1 MYLPH
6 YLKINL
12 NNQTVVPF
20 PIDEAMF
27 SQYLGGKILG
37 AKLLYDLLPAGLDP
51 LSPDAVLI
59 VNTGPMNGTG
69 APSSSRFNMT
79 FKNVLTGGIAS
90 SNCGGQFGVMLK
102 RAGVDGLIITG
113 RSEKPVTIAIVDGE
127 VTFTDATA
135 LWGLDTEAVQTHF
148 HKQYGKL
155 VIGPAGENGVHY
167 ACAVS
172 GERVAGRGGA
182 GALMGSKR
190 IKALVAFGTKKQPI
204 YNKPA
209 FDRYVKQWV
218 HFLKSHPM
226 TGRTLGRYGS
236 AGLVNIANANNALP
250 THNFKRGHFEHAD
263 AISGETLAETLLVK
277 NSGCISCPIRC
288 ERRVM
293 VNDKEVK
300 GPEYETVGLFGA
312 NIDNADLSWINAVN
326 YEADILGL
334 DTISLGGTI
343 AFAME
348 LQERGIT
355 DFGLSFGN
363 TDGLLHVIRQIAHGK
378 GRCAELGMGSKW
390 LSEKYGVEW
399 LPEEKGDYAIQVS
412 ILKDEVIVAL
422 DASGTGLHK
431 RGYREIGTE
440 APMKE
445 TLAAGLL
452 IISKWRPNI
461 PLIDPFCGSGTIVIE
476 AALMAQNI
484 APGLNRTFAFVDWEW
499 IEDSLYKAERT
510 AAYGAIRQ
518 EEEISIQGYDK
529 DPKAIRVAKH
539 NAEVAGVDEVI
550 HLQVRDVEAFSTKA
564 PFGSIICNPP
574 YGERLNAL
582 SEAEALY
589 RLMGRVFAPYTT
601 WSKYILTSHEGF
613 EALYGERATK
623 NRKLYNGRIKTYFYQ
638 YFGKRRPSSEKGPNQ

>member
-1 MYLPH
+1 MKLILMATAAFGLEAVTAGELKDLGFENVVIENGHVLFETDERGLIRANLWLRTAERVFVVIGRFKAMTFEQLFDQTTALPWET
-6 YLKINL
+6 YI
-12 NNQTVVPF
+12 P
-20 PIDEAMF
+20 
-27 SQYLGGKILG
+27 LGGKFPVD
-37 AKLLYDLLPAGLDP
+37 AKSVKSKLFS
-51 LSPDAVLI
+51 LSDIQSISKKAV
-59 VNTGPMNGTG
+59 V
-69 APSSSRFNMT
+69 
-79 FKNVLTGGIAS
+79 
-90 SNCGGQFGVMLK
+90 K
-102 RAGVDGLIITG
+102 R
-113 RSEKPVTIAIVDGE
+113 
-127 VTFTDATA
+127 
-135 LWGLDTEAVQTHF
+135 
-148 HKQYGKL
+148 
-155 VIGPAGENGVHY
+155 
-167 ACAVS
+167 
-172 GERVAGRGGA
+172 
-182 GALMGSKR
+182 
-190 IKALVAFGTKKQPI
+190 
-204 YNKPA
+204 
-209 FDRYVKQWV
+209 
-218 HFLKSHPM
+218 
-226 TGRTLGRYGS
+226 
-236 AGLVNIANANNALP
+236 
-250 THNFKRGHFEHAD
+250 
-263 AISGETLAETLLVK
+263 
-277 NSGCISCPIRC
+277 
-288 ERRVM
+288 
-293 VNDKEVK
+293 
-300 GPEYETVGLFGA
+300 
-312 NIDNADLSWINAVN
+312 
-326 YEADILGL
+326 
-334 DTISLGGTI
+334 
-343 AFAME
+343 
-348 LQERGIT
+348 
-355 DFGLSFGN
+355 
-363 TDGLLHVIRQIAHGK
+363 
-378 GRCAELGMGSKW
+378 